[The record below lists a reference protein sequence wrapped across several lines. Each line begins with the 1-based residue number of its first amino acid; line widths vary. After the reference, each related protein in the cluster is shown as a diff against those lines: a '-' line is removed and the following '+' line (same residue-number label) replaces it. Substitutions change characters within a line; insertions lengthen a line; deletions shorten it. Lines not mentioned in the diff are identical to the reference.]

1 VTRRPETNP
10 RGGVAGDHRAAS
22 GVASRG
28 TASDPR
34 SRTELGEPETERVS
48 AVIESRMLA
57 DGDEVRE
64 FEQEF
69 AEFCGVKR
77 GVATSN
83 GTTALHA
90 ALEALETATATRSHH
105 TVFVHRDGERDQT

>member
-1 VTRRPETNP
+1 VIPIANP
-10 RGGVAGDHRAAS
+10 
-22 GVASRG
+22 
-28 TASDPR
+28 
-34 SRTELGEPETERVS
+34 ELGEPETERVS
-48 AVIESRMLA
+48 AVIESGMLA

-90 ALEALETATATRSHH
+90 ALEALEIGDGDRVLTTPF
-105 TVFVHRDGERDQT
+105 FVHRDGERDQTHRCGAGVRRYRSSYVQPRSGRRP